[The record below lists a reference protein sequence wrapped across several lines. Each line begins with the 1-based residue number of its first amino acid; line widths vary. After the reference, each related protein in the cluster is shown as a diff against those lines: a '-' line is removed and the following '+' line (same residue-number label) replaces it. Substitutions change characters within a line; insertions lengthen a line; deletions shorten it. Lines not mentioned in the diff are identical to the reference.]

1 MADGPNDTPGIG
13 MRRETAELGVSWN
26 GKAVKARGLA
36 VFFILAV
43 LAIIASQLYAGYR
56 VETALVR
63 AFDAGSDQHK
73 TITVSQ
79 NRTSCIVSMG
89 AEVREAFR
97 ASYVPGAFKK
107 FCPWVDE

>member
-1 MADGPNDTPGIG
+1 MRPGEG
-13 MRRETAELGVSWN
+13 NSPDRSEASEFGLAWN

-43 LAIIASQLYAGYR
+43 LALIASQLYAGYR
-56 VETALVR
+56 VETALLR
-63 AFDAGSDQHK
+63 AFDAGSAQHT

-79 NRTSCIVSMG
+79 NRTSCIVSMSP
-89 AEVREAFR
+89 EVREAFR

-107 FCPWVDE
+107 FCPWVTDD